1 MHYYQFNVGDYR
13 RDTSHLSLTEHG
25 IYRMLLDTYYL
36 NDGPIDADD
45 AKLMRTHCVRTAD
58 EVQAY
63 KNVINDYF
71 ELRDGQYFHRGCD
84 KVLGQIFEKSDKA
97 RQSAMARWN
106 KKSNKNKAET
116 RHECD
121 NDANALRTHSESSAN
136 GMLPNN
142 PITHNPISKKPSS
155 SNKFT
160 EADLSFAEFMFD
172 RILMAAPKAKPPNLE
187 TWANEIRLMRDVD
200 NLSPEEI
207 RQVFEFANTDPFWR
221 LNILSPSTLRKQFP
235 KLHAKMTGGSHENYQ
250 RAAAKETRSERIA
263 REEREWL
270 RSIGVS

>member
-1 MHYYQFNVGDYR
+1 
-13 RDTSHLSLTEHG
+13 
-25 IYRMLLDTYYL
+25 
-36 NDGPIDADD
+36 
-45 AKLMRTHCVRTAD
+45 
-58 EVQAY
+58 
-63 KNVINDYF
+63 
-71 ELRDGQYFHRGCD
+71 
-84 KVLGQIFEKSDKA
+84 
-97 RQSAMARWN
+97 MARWN

-116 RHECD
+116 KKECD
-121 NDANALRTHSESSAN
+121 TDANALRTHSESSAN

-187 TWANEIRLMRDVD
+187 TWAK
-200 NLSPEEI
+200 EI

-221 LNILSPSTLRKQFP
+221 LNILSPGTLRKQFP